1 MFILTSNLGADA
13 VREKSLLL
21 RKAFTDADESG
32 RLDEYHYALDN
43 FTLEIYP
50 ALKGCF
56 KRDEIIGRINQ
67 TVVFLPFE
75 EEQITEL
82 VQHQLELWRNIAME
96 EHSIELTWSTD
107 GT

>member
-13 VREKSLLL
+13 IRENSLLL
-21 RKAFTDADESG
+21 RKAFSDADESG
-32 RLDEYHYALDN
+32 RLDEYHHALDD

-50 ALKGCF
+50 TLKSCF

-82 VQHQLELWRNIAME
+82 VQPQLGLWRNIAGE
-96 EHSIELTWSTD
+96 GHAIELTWSTD
-107 GT
+107 GM

>member
-1 MFILTSNLGADA
+1 MSKTFRGLVNGQTRSIKNG
-13 VREKSLLL
+13 EKGRAL
-21 RKAFTDADESG
+21 DGG
-32 RLDEYHYALDN
+32 RLDEYHHALDD

-50 ALKGCF
+50 TLKSCF

-96 EHSIELTWSTD
+96 EHTIELAWSTD